1 MPEPSTANASSLHP
15 RIRPIAVGLV
25 WSAGRLLVE
34 HGFDAVKGQAF
45 HRPPGGGIEFG
56 ERALDTVR
64 REFLEE
70 MNVAVTPTRLAG
82 VIENIF
88 EFEGRPHHEIVFLI
102 EARFEDPHMYDRAE
116 FEIQEAD
123 ATRTIATW
131 KSLDELAAGNAPLY
145 PEGLLGLLTGAR

>member
-1 MPEPSTANASSLHP
+1 MPPPPP
-15 RIRPIAVGLV
+15 RIRPIALGLV
-25 WSAGRLLVE
+25 WNDGRLLVE
-34 HGFDAVKGQAF
+34 HGFDAVRGQAF
-45 HRPPGGGIEFG
+45 YRPPGGGIEFG

-70 MNVAVTPTRLAG
+70 MNVALTPTRLAA

-102 EARFEDPHMYDRAE
+102 EARFEDPHMYDRVE

-131 KSLDELAAGNAPLY
+131 KSVDELASGDTPLY
-145 PEGLLGLLTGAR
+145 PRGLLERLREAR